1 MSYQVYKL
9 MHIVGIFLLFLSLG
23 GVALFTINGG
33 TKSGNKWKAIAAATH
48 GFGLIFLIVA
58 GFGMMARLGIPHAS
72 WPGWV
77 YAKIVIWLL
86 FGGLL
91 TLVYKRQSYAKIL
104 WFGFPILGFL
114 AAYLAIF
121 KPF

>member
-1 MSYQVYKL
+1 MSYQIYKL
-9 MHIVGIFLLFLSLG
+9 MHMLGIFLLFLSLG

-33 TKSGNKWKAIAAATH
+33 TKSTNKWKSIAAITH
-48 GFGLIFLIVA
+48 GLALVLLLVA
-58 GFGMMARLGIPHAS
+58 GFGMMARLGIPHGS

-77 YAKIVIWLL
+77 YAKIVVWLT

-91 TLVYKRQSYAKIL
+91 AVVYRKPAIAKVL
-104 WFGFPILGFL
+104 WVGFPLLGVC
-114 AAYLAIF
+114 AAYLAIY